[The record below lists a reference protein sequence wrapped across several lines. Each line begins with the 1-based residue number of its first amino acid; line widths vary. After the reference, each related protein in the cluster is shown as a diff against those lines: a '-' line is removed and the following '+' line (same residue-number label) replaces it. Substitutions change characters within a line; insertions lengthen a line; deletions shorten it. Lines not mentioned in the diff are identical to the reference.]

1 MRISQAE
8 EGDDVVDWEQEP
20 MKSNKEQTTGDVKMY
35 KR

>member
-20 MKSNKEQTTGDVKMY
+20 MKSKEQTTGDVKMY